1 MASMKTWLANFWS
14 FCCIT
19 GRKKDLNPWT
29 CARQQCQILCWCSGP
44 SHAGGASVSK
54 FSRLGRGGE
63 QPKRWVHIVPF
74 WKSPSFPTIFKS
86 AVFWEIL
93 RCCDV
98 PSQTYKRVDRLSTVG
113 GANGLFVTKLH
124 MKVSM
129 RWSGVALGGWKF
141 FWKNTGITEFFF
153 MTGLKFGNSS
163 TWTSAEFFCASCADL
178 WIQVR
183 ILFIAKYLLNY
194 DRYM

>member
-19 GRKKDLNPWT
+19 GRKRDLNPWT
-29 CARQQCQILCWCSGP
+29 CARQQCQILCLISGP

-63 QPKRWVHIVPF
+63 QPKRWVHCTLLEISKF
-74 WKSPSFPTIFKS
+74 SHHFQISC
-86 AVFWEIL
+86 FWEIL

-129 RWSGVALGGWKF
+129 RWSRVALGGWKF
-141 FWKNTGITEFFF
+141 QRKHRVTEFFK
-153 MTGLKFGNSS
+153 TGLKFGNSS
-163 TWTSAEFFCASCADL
+163 TWTYAEVFSQKKCADL

-183 ILFIAKYLLNY
+183 ILFIAKYL
-194 DRYM
+194 